1 MRAIRSGELADR
13 AFAHLADGV
22 PDRDRAWLHELVYG
36 TLRLRGRLD
45 WLLGRFVKRAIESLD
60 DDVLDVLRLGAYQL
74 LEMQSVPAYAAVSQ
88 SVELAKSV
96 RQRSASGLV
105 NGVLQ
110 SLRRALPVSEPR
122 NVAASDLLSTWGS
135 HPRWLVERW
144 LSQFGP
150 EATARLVAADNSR
163 PEIYIQAIGISADE
177 ARARAR
183 SRNIVLEPAL
193 HGADA
198 LRIAEGGV
206 RAVLAALPAI
216 VQDPAAALIARYA
229 APGPGLLADVCAAPG
244 GKAIGLADAV
254 RGRGRVVASDIA
266 FGRLQRAVEN
276 AQRIGELPLH
286 FIVADAR
293 APAVASANAVLIDA
307 PCTGTGTFRRH
318 PDGKWRVQPQDLLA
332 LVALQREILDAS
344 SEIVNVGGVLVY
356 ATCSLEP
363 EENQEQVKAFLD
375 RHPNFLRRPPA
386 GWSEPAMIDE
396 VGNLV
401 VLPQRHGCDGSFAAR
416 LERVA

>member
-1 MRAIRSGELADR
+1 M
-13 AFAHLADGV
+13 
-22 PDRDRAWLHELVYG
+22 
-36 TLRLRGRLD
+36 
-45 WLLGRFVKRAIESLD
+45 
-60 DDVLDVLRLGAYQL
+60 
-74 LEMQSVPAYAAVSQ
+74 
-88 SVELAKSV
+88 
-96 RQRSASGLV
+96 
-105 NGVLQ
+105 
-110 SLRRALPVSEPR
+110 
-122 NVAASDLLSTWGS
+122 
-135 HPRWLVERW
+135 ERW
-144 LSQFGP
+144 LGHFGP

-163 PEIYIQAIGISADE
+163 PQIYIRAIGISADQ

-198 LRIAEGGV
+198 LRIADGGV

-229 APGPGLLADVCAAPG
+229 APGGGVLADVCAAPG
-244 GKAIGLADAV
+244 GKAIGLADAL

-266 FGRLQRAVEN
+266 FGRLQRALEN
-276 AQRIGELPLH
+276 ARRIGELPLH

-293 APAVASANAVLIDA
+293 APAVASANTVLIDA

-344 SEIVNVGGVLVY
+344 SEIMAVGGVLVY
-356 ATCSLEP
+356 STCSLEP
-363 EENQEQVKAFLD
+363 EENQEQVKDFLD
-375 RHPNFLRRPPA
+375 RHPNFLRRPPS

-401 VLPQRHGCDGSFAAR
+401 VLPQEHGFDGSFAAR